1 MNKLFVSK
9 SDFKVAMTCPSKLYY
24 RKLKYPTTKEGNEFL
39 ELLAEGGY
47 MVGKLATLLYP
58 GGFDL
63 SDLGDPEKAT
73 EKTRDLLLNNENI
86 TIFEAGVLFQNLLI
100 RIDILEKKGN
110 VINLIE
116 VKAASFDSDDRK
128 KSIRK
133 LGEYIEDVVFQYY
146 VLSNAYPEFKV
157 NPYLFMPDKAKTTN
171 MDGLN
176 GQFTIK
182 KKESKPGSKFN
193 TPDVTFNGKIAD
205 LLKDDILT
213 LVDLTDEVK
222 RLLPTVANHA
232 NQFSSSLNPKL
243 NKINTPISINCKK
256 CEFHS
261 NDPSTDGF
269 KQCWGK
275 FGQAKPTILEL
286 YQLGNVNRH
295 HDGIINS
302 LISEGKV
309 NLSDFP
315 ADILKPENRDDNKPY
330 HNNRPL
336 MQLTMLREW
345 ISDELK
351 AELRMLKKKIHF
363 IDFETSR
370 MALPY
375 HIGMRPYENVAFQWS
390 CHTLDTTTGLITHK
404 EWINTDEDFPNFAFA
419 ESLMAA
425 TNDGGEILIWS
436 MHENS
441 VLRDIYSQMDKY
453 GYTNDLLKEWIELV
467 VKFDKKD
474 TTEFTNQCR
483 LADVGYFHP
492 STNGR
497 SSIKAVLP
505 AILSCFNDK
514 NIQKF
519 LENFEPGLNLYK
531 KENNEVVSPYYLLPA
546 VKEIDNYDVR
556 EGTGAMR
563 AYQDML
569 YGEIKNDP
577 LKKEGVK
584 QALLKY
590 CKLDT
595 LAMVLIYK
603 HWMSL

>member
-1 MNKLFVSK
+1 MYTLSK
-9 SDFKVAMTCPSKLYY
+9 SDFKVAMTCPTKLYY
-24 RKLKYPTTKEGNEFL
+24 RKLKYPTTMEGNEFM
-39 ELLAEGGY
+39 EMLAEGGY

-58 GGFDL
+58 GGVDL
-63 SDLGDPEKAT
+63 SEERSPEKSAEIT
-73 EKTRDLLLNNENI
+73 KELLLNNENI
-86 TIFEAGVLFQNLLI
+86 IIYEAGILYDNLII
-100 RIDILEKKGN
+100 RIDILEKKGD
-110 VINLIE
+110 VLNLIE
-116 VKAASFDSDDRK
+116 VKAASFDGDNVDE
-128 KSIRK
+128 SING
-133 LGEYIEDVVFQYY
+133 LGEYIEDVVFQNY
-146 VLSNAYPEFKV
+146 VLSSAFPQFKI

-171 MDGLN
+171 IDGLN
-176 GQFTIK
+176 GQFSIK
-182 KKESKPGSKFN
+182 KKESKPGSKFKEF
-193 TPDVTFNGKIAD
+193 DVRFNGKVTD

-213 LVDLTDEVK
+213 LVDLREEVNA
-222 RLLPTVANHA
+222 RMPFIMTQTNNFV
-232 NQFSSSLNPKL
+232 SSLEPKL
-243 NKINTPISINCKK
+243 NKISTPIGIHCKS

-261 NDPSTDGF
+261 EDVATDGF

-275 FGQAKPTILEL
+275 LAVKANILDL
-286 YQLGNVNRH
+286 IQLGNVNRH
-295 HDGIINS
+295 HDGIVNS

-309 NLSDFP
+309 KLSDFP
-315 ADILKPENRDDNKPY
+315 IEILNPDNRKKNKPY
-330 HNNRPL
+330 HNNRPF
-336 MQLTMLREW
+336 MQLTFNNEW

-375 HIGMRPYENVAFQWS
+375 HKDMRPYENVAFQWS
-390 CHTLDTTTGLITHK
+390 CHTLDTSTGLITHK
-404 EWINTDEDFPNFAFA
+404 EWINTGEAFPNFAFA

-425 TNDGGEILIWS
+425 TNDGGEIMIWS
-436 MHENS
+436 KHENS
-441 VLRDIYSQMDKY
+441 VLKDIYYQMEKY
-453 GYTNDLLKEWIELV
+453 GYSNDVLAEWIKLV
-467 VKFDKKD
+467 VKFDKED
-474 TTEFTNQCR
+474 TTELTDMCDMAK
-483 LADVGYFHP
+483 LGYFHP
-492 STNGR
+492 NTNGR
-497 SSIKAVLP
+497 TSIKVTLP
-505 AILSCFNDK
+505 AILSCYTDK
-514 NIQKF
+514 NIKKI

-577 LKKEGVK
+577 LKKESVK